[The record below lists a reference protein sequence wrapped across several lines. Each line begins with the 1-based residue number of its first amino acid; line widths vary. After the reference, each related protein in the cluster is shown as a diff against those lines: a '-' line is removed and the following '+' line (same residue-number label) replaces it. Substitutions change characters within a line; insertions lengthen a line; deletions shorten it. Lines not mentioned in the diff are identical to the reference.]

1 MASGANPMRE
11 WIIGRNPVME
21 VLKTKRREVFRLL
34 LAVGLDEKGR
44 IAEITQAARSRKIPV
59 ERVPRDKLAGMGEN
73 PQGVALEVSR
83 YPYVDISD
91 ITNHAERKQEDLFLL
106 MLDLIQNPQ
115 NLGTLLRSAEAAGVH
130 GVVIPPHRAA
140 EVTPAVVN
148 ASAGATEHLLIAQG
162 NLVQICEDLK
172 KNNAWIIGLEGG
184 LDAKPISEVPLGGP
198 IVLIVGN
205 EGEGMRPLVK
215 ETCDFLLSLP
225 MLGNI
230 ESLNAAVAGSI
241 VLYQV
246 VLTRQ
251 KKK

>member
-1 MASGANPMRE
+1 
-11 WIIGRNPVME
+11 ME
-21 VLKTKRREVFRLL
+21 VLVTKRREVFRLL
-34 LAVGLDEKGR
+34 LATNVEEKGR
-44 IAEITQAARSRKIPV
+44 VAEMTQMARARKIPV
-59 ERVPRDKLAGMGEN
+59 ERVARDKLASMGEN

-91 ITNHAERKQEDLFLL
+91 ITTLAERKQEDLFLL
-106 MLDLIQNPQ
+106 MLDLVQNPQ
-115 NLGTLLRSAEAAGVH
+115 NLGTLLRTAEAAGVH
-130 GVVIPPHRAA
+130 GVLIPPHRAA
-140 EVTPAVVN
+140 EVTPAVVS

-162 NLVQICEDLK
+162 NLVQICKELK
-172 KNNAWIIGLEGG
+172 KDNAWVIGLEGG
-184 LDAKPISEVPLGGP
+184 EGSKLIQDVPLKGP

-246 VLTRQ
+246 VLERQ
-251 KKK
+251 KD

>member
-1 MASGANPMRE
+1 MKE

-34 LAVGLDEKGR
+34 LATGLEEKGR
-44 IAEITQAARSRKIPV
+44 IAEMVQMARARKVTV
-59 ERVPRDKLAGMGEN
+59 ERVPREKLAGMGEN

-83 YPYVDISD
+83 YPYVDLAD
-91 ITNHAERKQEDLFLL
+91 ITGKSEQRQEPLFVL

-162 NLVQICEDLK
+162 NLVQCCRELK
-172 KNNAWIIGLEGG
+172 EAGAWVVGLEGG
-184 LDAKPISEVPLGGP
+184 PEAKPIHEVPLDGA

-225 MLGNI
+225 MLGEI

-246 VLTRQ
+246 VLTRE
-251 KKK
+251 KKATK

>member
-1 MASGANPMRE
+1 MKE

-21 VLKTKRREVFRLL
+21 VLVTKRREVFRLL
-34 LAVGLDEKGR
+34 LATNVEEKGR
-44 IAEITQAARSRKIPV
+44 VAEMIQMARARKIPV
-59 ERVPRDKLAGMGEN
+59 ERVARDKLASMGEN

-91 ITNHAERKQEDLFLL
+91 ITTLAERKQEDLFLL
-106 MLDLIQNPQ
+106 MLDLVQNPQ

-130 GVVIPPHRAA
+130 GVLIPPHRAA
-140 EVTPAVVN
+140 EVTPAVVS

-162 NLVQICEDLK
+162 NLVQICKELK
-172 KNNAWIIGLEGG
+172 KDGAWVIGLEGG
-184 LDAKPISEVPLGGP
+184 EGSKRIQDVPLKGP
-198 IVLIVGN
+198 IILIVGN

-225 MLGNI
+225 MLGKI

-246 VLTRQ
+246 VLERQ
-251 KKK
+251 KD

>member
-1 MASGANPMRE
+1 MKE

-21 VLKTKRREVFRLL
+21 VLVTKRREVFRLL
-34 LAVGLDEKGR
+34 LATNVEEKGR
-44 IAEITQAARSRKIPV
+44 VAEMVHLARARKIPV
-59 ERVPRDKLAGMGEN
+59 ERVARDKLASMGEN
-73 PQGVALEVSR
+73 PQGVALEVSH

-91 ITNHAERKQEDLFLL
+91 ITTLAERKQEDLFLL
-106 MLDLIQNPQ
+106 MLDLVQNPQ
-115 NLGTLLRSAEAAGVH
+115 NLGTLLRTAEAAGVH
-130 GVVIPPHRAA
+130 GVLIPPHRAA
-140 EVTPAVVN
+140 EVTPAVVS

-162 NLVQICEDLK
+162 NLVQICNELK
-172 KNNAWIIGLEGG
+172 KDNVWVVGLEGG
-184 LDAKPISEVPLGGP
+184 EGSKRIQEVPLKGP
-198 IVLIVGN
+198 IILIVGN

-246 VLTRQ
+246 VLERQ
-251 KKK
+251 KD

>member
-1 MASGANPMRE
+1 LKE

-21 VLKTKRREVFRLL
+21 VLVTKRREVFRLL
-34 LAVGLDEKGR
+34 LATNVEEKGR
-44 IAEITQAARSRKIPV
+44 VAEMTQMARARKIPV
-59 ERVPRDKLAGMGEN
+59 ERVARDKLASMGEN

-91 ITNHAERKQEDLFLL
+91 ITTLAERKQEDLFLL
-106 MLDLIQNPQ
+106 MLDLVQNPQ
-115 NLGTLLRSAEAAGVH
+115 NLGTLLRTAEAAGVH
-130 GVVIPPHRAA
+130 GVLIPPHRAA
-140 EVTPAVVN
+140 EVTPAVVS

-162 NLVQICEDLK
+162 NLVQICKELK
-172 KNNAWIIGLEGG
+172 KDNAWVIGLEGG
-184 LDAKPISEVPLGGP
+184 EGSKLIQDVPLKGP

-246 VLTRQ
+246 VLERQ
-251 KKK
+251 KD

>member
-1 MASGANPMRE
+1 LKE

-21 VLKTKRREVFRLL
+21 VLVTKRREVFRLL
-34 LAVGLDEKGR
+34 LATNVEEKGR
-44 IAEITQAARSRKIPV
+44 VAEMTQMARARKILV
-59 ERVPRDKLAGMGEN
+59 ERVAREKLASMGEN

-91 ITNHAERKQEDLFLL
+91 ITTLAERKQEDLFLL
-106 MLDLIQNPQ
+106 MLDLVQNPQ
-115 NLGTLLRSAEAAGVH
+115 NLGTLLRTAEAAGVH
-130 GVVIPPHRAA
+130 GVLIPPHRAA
-140 EVTPAVVN
+140 EVTPAVVS

-162 NLVQICEDLK
+162 NLVQICKELK
-172 KNNAWIIGLEGG
+172 KDNAWVIGLEGG
-184 LDAKPISEVPLGGP
+184 EGSKRIQDVPLKGP

-246 VLTRQ
+246 VLERQ
-251 KKK
+251 KD

>member
-1 MASGANPMRE
+1 MKE

-34 LAVGLDEKGR
+34 LATGLEEKGR
-44 IAEITQAARSRKIPV
+44 IAEMVQMARARKVPV
-59 ERVPRDKLAGMGEN
+59 ERVPREKLAGMGEN

-83 YPYVDISD
+83 YPYVDLAD
-91 ITNHAERKQEDLFLL
+91 ITALAEQKGEDLFVL

-162 NLVQICEDLK
+162 NLVQISRELK
-172 KNNAWIIGLEGG
+172 EAGAWVVGLEGG
-184 LDAKPISEVPLGGP
+184 AEAKPIHEVPLDGA

-225 MLGNI
+225 MLGEI

-251 KKK
+251 KKINQ

>member
-1 MASGANPMRE
+1 MKE

-21 VLKTKRREVFRLL
+21 VLVTKRREVFRLL
-34 LAVGLDEKGR
+34 LATNVEEKGR
-44 IAEITQAARSRKIPV
+44 IAEMTQMARARKIQV
-59 ERVPRDKLAGMGEN
+59 ERVSRDKLASMGEN

-91 ITNHAERKQEDLFLL
+91 ITTLAERKQEDLFLL
-106 MLDLIQNPQ
+106 MLDLVQNPQ
-115 NLGTLLRSAEAAGVH
+115 NLGTLLRTAEAAGVH
-130 GVVIPPHRAA
+130 GVLIPPHRAA
-140 EVTPAVVN
+140 EVTPAVVS

-162 NLVQICEDLK
+162 NLVQICKELK
-172 KNNAWIIGLEGG
+172 KENAWVIGLEGG
-184 LDAKPISEVPLGGP
+184 EGSKRIQDVPLKGP

-215 ETCDFLLSLP
+215 ETCDFLLGLP

-246 VLTRQ
+246 VLERQ
-251 KKK
+251 KD

>member
-1 MASGANPMRE
+1 MKE

-21 VLKTKRREVFRLL
+21 VLVTKRREVFRLL
-34 LAVGLDEKGR
+34 LATNVEEKGR
-44 IAEITQAARSRKIPV
+44 VAEMIQMARARKIPV
-59 ERVPRDKLAGMGEN
+59 ERVARDKLASMGEN

-91 ITNHAERKQEDLFLL
+91 ITTLAERKQEDLFLL
-106 MLDLIQNPQ
+106 MLDLVQNPQ
-115 NLGTLLRSAEAAGVH
+115 NLGTLLRTAEAAGVH
-130 GVVIPPHRAA
+130 GVLIPPHRAA
-140 EVTPAVVN
+140 EVTPAVVS

-162 NLVQICEDLK
+162 NLVQICKELK
-172 KNNAWIIGLEGG
+172 KDNAWVIGLEGG
-184 LDAKPISEVPLGGP
+184 EGSKRIQEVPLKGP

-246 VLTRQ
+246 VLERQ
-251 KKK
+251 KD

>member
-1 MASGANPMRE
+1 LKE

-34 LAVGLDEKGR
+34 LAAGLEEKGR
-44 IAEITQAARSRKIPV
+44 IAEIARLAKTRKIPV
-59 ERVPRDKLAGMGEN
+59 EHVSRDKLAGMGEN

-83 YPYVDISD
+83 YPYVDLAD
-91 ITNHAERKQEDLFLL
+91 IIDLASQRGKDLFVL

-115 NLGTLLRSAEAAGVH
+115 NLGTLLRTAEAAGVH
-130 GVVIPPHRAA
+130 GVVIPTHRAA

-162 NLVQICEDLK
+162 NIVQVSNELK
-172 KNNAWIIGLEGG
+172 KDYNAWVIGLEGG
-184 LDAKPISEVPLGGP
+184 PEGKPVHDVPLDGP
-198 IVLIVGN
+198 LAIIVGN
-205 EGEGMRPLVK
+205 EGEGMRSLVK

-225 MLGNI
+225 MRGEI

-246 VLTRQ
+246 VLERQ
-251 KKK
+251 KTTKP

>member
-1 MASGANPMRE
+1 MKE

-34 LAVGLDEKGR
+34 LATGLEEKGR
-44 IAEITQAARSRKIPV
+44 IAETIQLAKGRKIAI
-59 ERVPRDKLAGMGEN
+59 ERVSKERLASMGEN

-83 YPYVDISD
+83 YPYVDIED
-91 ITNHAERKQEDLFLL
+91 IIALAERKGEPLFVL

-140 EVTPAVVN
+140 EVTPAVVS
-148 ASAGATEHLLIAQG
+148 ASAGASEHMLITQG
-162 NLVQICEDLK
+162 NLVQICENLK
-172 KNNAWIIGLEGG
+172 KDGAWVVGLEGSSES
-184 LDAKPISEVPLGGP
+184 KPLGDVPLDGP

-205 EGEGMRPLVK
+205 EGEGMRSLVK
-215 ETCDFLLSLP
+215 STCDFLLRLP
-225 MLGNI
+225 MMGNI
-230 ESLNAAVAGSI
+230 DSLNAAVAGSI

-246 VLTRQ
+246 VLERQ
-251 KKK
+251 KTSQAKTQA

>member
-1 MASGANPMRE
+1 MKE

-21 VLKTKRREVFRLL
+21 VLATKRREVFRLL
-34 LAVGLDEKGR
+34 LATNVEEKGR
-44 IAEITQAARSRKIPV
+44 IAEMVQMARARKISV
-59 ERVPRDKLAGMGEN
+59 ERVSRDKLASMGEN

-83 YPYVDISD
+83 YPYVDIAD
-91 ITNHAERKQEDLFLL
+91 ITTLAERKQEDLFLL
-106 MLDLIQNPQ
+106 MLDLVQNPQ

-130 GVVIPPHRAA
+130 GVLIPPHRAA
-140 EVTPAVVN
+140 EVTPAVVS

-162 NLVQICEDLK
+162 NLVQICKELK
-172 KNNAWIIGLEGG
+172 KDGAWVVGLEGG
-184 LDAKPISEVPLGGP
+184 EGSKRIQDVPLKGP

-225 MLGNI
+225 MLGKI

-246 VLTRQ
+246 VLERQ
-251 KKK
+251 KD

>member
-1 MASGANPMRE
+1 
-11 WIIGRNPVME
+11 ME

-34 LAVGLDEKGR
+34 LVIGLDEKGR
-44 IAEITQAARSRKIPV
+44 IGEIVQLARSRKIPV
-59 ERVPRDKLAGMGEN
+59 ERVPRGKLASMGEN

-83 YPYVDISD
+83 YPYVDITD
-91 ITNHAERKQEDLFLL
+91 ITNLAERKQEDLFLL

-115 NLGTLLRSAEAAGVH
+115 NLGTLLRTAEAAGVH

-148 ASAGATEHLLIAQG
+148 ASAGATEHLLITQG
-162 NLVQICEDLK
+162 NLVQLCKELK
-172 KNNAWIIGLEGG
+172 QNGAWIVGLEGG
-184 LDAKPISEVPLGGP
+184 SEAKPIAEIPLNGP

-225 MLGNI
+225 MLGQI

-251 KKK
+251 AKLKKS

>member
-1 MASGANPMRE
+1 MKE

-21 VLKTKRREVFRLL
+21 VLVTKRREVFRLL
-34 LAVGLDEKGR
+34 LATNVEEKGR
-44 IAEITQAARSRKIPV
+44 VAEMTQMARARKIPV
-59 ERVPRDKLAGMGEN
+59 ERVARDKLASMGEN

-91 ITNHAERKQEDLFLL
+91 ITTLAERKQEDLFLL
-106 MLDLIQNPQ
+106 MLDLVQNPQ
-115 NLGTLLRSAEAAGVH
+115 NLGTLLRTAEAAGVH
-130 GVVIPPHRAA
+130 GVLIPPHRAA
-140 EVTPAVVN
+140 EVTPAVVS

-162 NLVQICEDLK
+162 NLVQICNELK
-172 KNNAWIIGLEGG
+172 KDNAWVIGLEGG
-184 LDAKPISEVPLGGP
+184 EGSKRIQEVPLKGP

-246 VLTRQ
+246 VLERQ
-251 KKK
+251 KD

>member
-1 MASGANPMRE
+1 MKE

-21 VLKTKRREVFRLL
+21 VLVTKRREVFRLL
-34 LAVGLDEKGR
+34 LATNVEEKGR
-44 IAEITQAARSRKIPV
+44 VAEMTQMARARKIPV
-59 ERVPRDKLAGMGEN
+59 ERVTRDKLASMGEN

-91 ITNHAERKQEDLFLL
+91 ITTLAERKQEDLFLL
-106 MLDLIQNPQ
+106 MLDLVQNPQ
-115 NLGTLLRSAEAAGVH
+115 NLGTLLRTAEAAGVH
-130 GVVIPPHRAA
+130 GVLIPPHRAA
-140 EVTPAVVN
+140 EVTPAVVS

-162 NLVQICEDLK
+162 NLVQICKELK
-172 KNNAWIIGLEGG
+172 KDNAWVIGLEGG
-184 LDAKPISEVPLGGP
+184 EGSKRIQEVPLKGP

-246 VLTRQ
+246 VLERQ
-251 KKK
+251 KD

>member
-1 MASGANPMRE
+1 
-11 WIIGRNPVME
+11 ME
-21 VLKTKRREVFRLL
+21 VLVTKRREVFRLL
-34 LAVGLDEKGR
+34 LATNVEEKGR
-44 IAEITQAARSRKIPV
+44 IAEMTQMARARKIQV
-59 ERVPRDKLAGMGEN
+59 ERVSRDKLASMGEN

-91 ITNHAERKQEDLFLL
+91 ITTLAERKQEDLFLL
-106 MLDLIQNPQ
+106 MLDLVQNPQ
-115 NLGTLLRSAEAAGVH
+115 NLGTLLRTAEAAGVH
-130 GVVIPPHRAA
+130 GVLIPPHRAA
-140 EVTPAVVN
+140 EVTPAVVS

-162 NLVQICEDLK
+162 NLVQICKELK
-172 KNNAWIIGLEGG
+172 KENAWVIGLEGG
-184 LDAKPISEVPLGGP
+184 EGSKRIQDVPLKGP

-246 VLTRQ
+246 VLERQ
-251 KKK
+251 KD

>member
-1 MASGANPMRE
+1 MKE

-21 VLKTKRREVFRLL
+21 VLKTKRRDVFRLL
-34 LAVGLDEKGR
+34 LAAGLEEKGR
-44 IAEITQAARSRKIPV
+44 IAEIIQMARGRKIAV
-59 ERVPRDKLAGMGEN
+59 ERVPRDKLASMGEN

-83 YPYVDISD
+83 YPYVDVAD
-91 ITNHAERKQEDLFLL
+91 ITELAKNKGEDLFLL

-115 NLGTLLRSAEAAGVH
+115 NLGSLLRSAEAAGVH
-130 GVVIPPHRAA
+130 GVLIPPHRAA
-140 EVTPAVVN
+140 EVTPAVVS

-162 NLVQICEDLK
+162 NLVQIGKELK
-172 KNNAWIIGLEGG
+172 KEGAWMVGLEGG
-184 LDAKPISEVPLGGP
+184 PEAKPIDQIPLNGP
-198 IVLIVGN
+198 VMIVVGN

-225 MLGNI
+225 MLGQI

-251 KKK
+251 KKS

>member
-1 MASGANPMRE
+1 
-11 WIIGRNPVME
+11 ME
-21 VLKTKRREVFRLL
+21 VLVTKRREVFRLL
-34 LAVGLDEKGR
+34 LATNVEEKGR
-44 IAEITQAARSRKIPV
+44 VAEMTQMARARKIPV
-59 ERVPRDKLAGMGEN
+59 ERVAREKLASMGEN

-91 ITNHAERKQEDLFLL
+91 ITTLAERKQEDLFLL
-106 MLDLIQNPQ
+106 MLDLVQNPQ
-115 NLGTLLRSAEAAGVH
+115 NLGTLLRTAEAAGVH
-130 GVVIPPHRAA
+130 GVLIPPHRAA
-140 EVTPAVVN
+140 EVTPAVVS

-162 NLVQICEDLK
+162 NLVQICKELK
-172 KNNAWIIGLEGG
+172 KDNAWVIGLEGG
-184 LDAKPISEVPLGGP
+184 EGSKRIQDVPLKGP

-215 ETCDFLLSLP
+215 DTCDFLLSLP

-246 VLTRQ
+246 VLERQ
-251 KKK
+251 KD

>member
-1 MASGANPMRE
+1 MKE

-34 LAVGLDEKGR
+34 LAAGLEEKGR
-44 IAEITQAARSRKIPV
+44 IAEIIQMARGRKIV
-59 ERVPRDKLAGMGEN
+59 IERVPRDKLASMGEN

-83 YPYVDISD
+83 YPYVDVAD
-91 ITNHAERKQEDLFLL
+91 ITELAQKRGEDLFLL

-115 NLGTLLRSAEAAGVH
+115 NLGSLLRTAEAAGVH
-130 GVVIPPHRAA
+130 GVLIPPHRAA
-140 EVTPAVVN
+140 EVTPAVVS

-162 NLVQICEDLK
+162 NLVQIGKELK
-172 KNNAWIIGLEGG
+172 KDGTWMVGLEGG
-184 LDAKPISEVPLGGP
+184 SEAKSIDQVPLDGP
-198 IVLIVGN
+198 VMIVVGN

-225 MLGNI
+225 MQGQI

-246 VLTRQ
+246 VLTR
-251 KKK
+251 KKNE